1 MHCEQSLNIFFENT
15 PPEIKNGMWDIFEN
29 MPQIFENLFWIL
41 KNQELEN
48 IANWAKSKSNT
59 YDCVVPVVGDAEDYY
74 VISKVL
80 DLGLNPLIVSVNS
93 YFLNNIGWSNLQNLI
108 THYDL
113 DSWIYNP
120 EIQTYKELIR
130 TSLRKYNHMYLPW
143 LQLHSSFPVH
153 VAKEKKIPLII
164 WGGNQAVEQVGKFSH
179 HDKVEM
185 SSWSRIEHDLF
196 GNDIDALMGNGAQV
210 NERKVNYYR
219 YPSISSLGFNLK
231 GIYLSN
237 YMLWDPLSQNNRM
250 ISLGFK
256 PQKNDSSFDPYERA
270 GSSVYYQIHDLLKFE
285 RLGYRKITDHCSREI
300 RHGRMSRTD
309 AVKLEHDFIN
319 NTVNIMPFFNWL
331 NVSKTGVEWFIE
343 HKLLNSK
350 KLISD
355 CNVESKKYNCPQKV
369 KSLLV
374 NASEPDENFIT
385 YSKGIEI

>member
-1 MHCEQSLNIFFENT
+1 
-15 PPEIKNGMWDIFEN
+15 
-29 MPQIFENLFWIL
+29 
-41 KNQELEN
+41 
-48 IANWAKSKSNT
+48 
-59 YDCVVPVVGDAEDYY
+59 
-74 VISKVL
+74 
-80 DLGLNPLIVSVNS
+80 
-93 YFLNNIGWSNLQNLI
+93 
-108 THYDL
+108 
-113 DSWIYNP
+113 
-120 EIQTYKELIR
+120 
-130 TSLRKYNHMYLPW
+130 
-143 LQLHSSFPVH
+143 